1 MTKREEKSE
10 GEIWGEI
17 WSKKGE
23 KEEMAPSRM
32 KEALKLLGSPQ
43 SLFAP
48 VFLWGEGKESSCALL
63 NSLLQTYGVGAGV
76 FCSGAKDLK
85 GSIKVRGESP
95 SSKRL
100 SDLYGELA
108 NFLSLAEKKFEKEG
122 LGKMG
127 PMEVLLCFSALEFSD
142 EPVDVALFEVP
153 SEGFEGIFEAL
164 DPSGLILTSDPSSP
178 LPMDLAKSSPFITSL
193 LQREE
198 EMESLREAAQE
209 SGACL
214 LVDGEDLKV
223 SNDLLAVGGQVADLC
238 TPRGLYPQVPIKL
251 FGEFEA
257 HLSLLSLSTAER
269 LLSEGKLEEDLVSEA
284 FSTVK
289 VPGSLKA
296 EKADPLTLS
305 SSAAS
310 PFKTELCLS
319 ALEETFHPSWLA
331 VVLDAGKNFG
341 PTSLKVLERSCD
353 LLIVTQTSGG
363 KAGAEAVF
371 SLAGDYFD
379 SSRLLCVPDFSSALK
394 RGRELAL
401 GQEGG
406 CVLVMGGM
414 EAVRQAEKDLS

>member
-63 NSLLQTYGVGAGV
+63 DSLLQTYGVGAGV

-164 DPSGLILTSDPSSP
+164 DPSRLILTSDPSSP

-198 EMESLREAAQE
+198 EMESLREAVQE

-284 FSTVK
+284 FSTVR

-331 VVLDAGKNFG
+331 VVLDAGKNFD
-341 PTSLKVLERSCD
+341 PASLKVLERSCD
-353 LLIVTQTSGG
+353 VLIVTQTSGG
-363 KAGAEAVF
+363 KAEAEAVF

-394 RGRELAL
+394 RGREAAL
-401 GQEGG
+401 GQEEG

>member
-214 LVDGEDLKV
+214 LVDGEDLRV

-289 VPGSLKA
+289 IPGSLKA

-331 VVLDAGKNFG
+331 VVLAAGKSFD
-341 PTSLKVLERSCD
+341 PASLRVLERSCD

-371 SLAGDYFD
+371 SSAEDYFD

>member
-48 VFLWGEGKESSCALL
+48 IFLWGEGKESSCALL
-63 NSLLQTYGVGAGV
+63 DSLLQTYGVGAGV

-85 GSIKVRGESP
+85 GSIKVRGKSP

-100 SDLYGELA
+100 SDLYGELT
-108 NFLSLAEKKFEKEG
+108 NFLSLAEKKFEEEG
-122 LGKMG
+122 LGKMR

-142 EPVDVALFEVP
+142 EPVDVAMFEVP
-153 SEGFEGIFEAL
+153 NEGFEGIFEAL

-178 LPMDLAKSSPFITSL
+178 LPIDLAQSSPFTASL

-198 EMESLREAAQE
+198 EMESLREAARE

-214 LVDGEDLKV
+214 LVDGEDLRV
-223 SNDLLAVGGQVADLC
+223 SNDLLAVGGQVADLR

-289 VPGSLKA
+289 IPGSLKV

-331 VVLDAGKNFG
+331 VVLAAGKSFD
-341 PTSLKVLERSCD
+341 PASLKVLERSCD
-353 LLIVTQTSGG
+353 LLIVTQISGG
-363 KAGAEAVF
+363 KAGVEAVF

-394 RGRELAL
+394 KGREAAL
-401 GQEGG
+401 GQEEG
-406 CVLVMGGM
+406 CVLVMGEM

>member
-341 PTSLKVLERSCD
+341 PASLKVLERSCD

>member
-63 NSLLQTYGVGAGV
+63 DSLLQTYGVGAGV

-85 GSIKVRGESP
+85 SSIKVRGKSP

-108 NFLSLAEKKFEKEG
+108 NFLSLAERKFEKEG

-178 LPMDLAKSSPFITSL
+178 LPMDLAKSSPFIASL

-214 LVDGEDLKV
+214 LVDGEDLRV

-238 TPRGLYPQVPIKL
+238 TPRGIYPQVPIKL

-269 LLSEGKLEEDLVSEA
+269 LLSEGKLEEDLVSEV
-284 FSTVK
+284 FSTVR

-331 VVLDAGKNFG
+331 VVLAAGKNFG
-341 PTSLKVLERSCD
+341 PASLKVLERSCD

>member
-17 WSKKGE
+17 WSKKSE
-23 KEEMAPSRM
+23 KEEMAPLRM
-32 KEALKLLGSPQ
+32 KEALELLGSPQ

-48 VFLWGEGKESSCALL
+48 ILLWGEGKESSRSLL
-63 NSLLQTYGVGAGV
+63 DSLLQTYGVGAGV

-85 GSIKVRGESP
+85 SAIKVRGESP
-95 SSKRL
+95 SSKRI
-100 SDLYGELA
+100 SDLYGELT

-127 PMEVLLCFSALEFSD
+127 SMEVLLCLSALEFSD
-142 EPVDVALFEVP
+142 EPVDVAMFEVP
-153 SEGFEGIFEAL
+153 KEGFEEIFKAL

-178 LPMDLAKSSPFITSL
+178 LPTDLASFSPFIVSL

-198 EMESLREAAQE
+198 EMESLREVAEEA
-209 SGACL
+209 GACL
-214 LVDGEDLKV
+214 LVDGEGLKV
-223 SNDLLAVGGQVADLC
+223 SNDLLAVGGQVADLT

-257 HLSLLSLSTAER
+257 HLSLLSLSAAER

-289 VPGSLKA
+289 VPGSLKV
-296 EKADPLTLS
+296 EKSDPLTLS

-310 PFKTELCLS
+310 PFKTDLCLS
-319 ALEETFHPSWLA
+319 ALEETFHPSSLV
-331 VVLDAGKNFG
+331 VVLAAGKDFD
-341 PTSLKVLERSCD
+341 PASLKVLEGRCD
-353 LLIVTQTSGG
+353 LLIVTQIWGG
-363 KAGAEAVF
+363 KTGAEAVF
-371 SLAGDYFD
+371 SSAGQYFD
-379 SSRLLCVPDFSSALK
+379 SSRLLCIPDFSSALK
-394 RGRELAL
+394 KGRETAL
-401 GQEGG
+401 GQDGG
-406 CVLVMGGM
+406 CVLVTGGM